1 MNQSG
6 VNSVNKIRT
15 MRKYMPHGATPDKE
29 VDQKI
34 HNIGR
39 YRKKLYLRAT
49 TLNLAFFCEVLN
61 RVGASSSVTNPC
73 STPQRTQTC
82 VRGPIP

>member
-1 MNQSG
+1 MNHSG
-6 VNSVNKIRT
+6 VNSVKMIRM
-15 MRKYMPHGATPDKE
+15 MRKYIPHGVTSESE

-34 HNIGR
+34 HSIGR

-61 RVGASSSVTNPC
+61 RVGASSSVTKPC

-82 VRGPIP
+82 VRGPTP